1 MSQLFPSKL
10 LDKHKMLKVK
20 ILYRILKGKFSKNSK
35 RMKIVYNRMRK
46 YNKMIYKKGKKLRSR
61 IIKIK
66 IKIHFKK
73 KKLTKKK

>member
-1 MSQLFPSKL
+1 
-10 LDKHKMLKVK
+10 
-20 ILYRILKGKFSKNSK
+20 
-35 RMKIVYNRMRK
+35 MKIVYNRMRK

-73 KKLTKKK
+73 KKLMTKK